1 LPTWDGGLYAANTG
15 HHRAYDDWFFEH
27 FPVRATDR
35 LLDVGCGSGDF
46 TGKVAALVPDGEVVG
61 IDPQASMLDVTRV
74 GARPNQRFVLARAQD
89 LATALAGEQFDAV
102 LSRATFQWIPLAD
115 YAGIFA
121 AVHDLLRPGG
131 WFRLECGGAG
141 NVPRVVDLV
150 GEVSRRHGGPPPPWT
165 FADPGMHLEL
175 LEAAGFDA
183 GAPGAYVGSVA
194 QRRPFT
200 AETLVGWLRSQCY
213 QGFDEDMTAETRA
226 AFRAEVEARLTE
238 MGRADGSLDQTFV
251 RIDALVYRPP
261 A

>member
-1 LPTWDGGLYAANTG
+1 M
-15 HHRAYDDWFFEH
+15 
-27 FPVRATDR
+27 
-35 LLDVGCGSGDF
+35 
-46 TGKVAALVPDGEVVG
+46 PDGEVVG
-61 IDPQASMLDVTRV
+61 VDPQASMLEV
-74 GARPNQRFVLARAQD
+74 ARAAALANQRFVLARAQD
-89 LATALAGEQFDAV
+89 LVAALPNERFDGV

-115 YAGIFA
+115 YAGIYA

-165 FADPGMHLEL
+165 FADPGTHLEL
-175 LEAAGFDA
+175 LEAAGLDA
-183 GAPGAYVGSVA
+183 GAAAAYVRSVA

-200 AETLVGWLRSQCY
+200 ADSLVGWLRSQCY
-213 QGFDEDMTAETRA
+213 QGFDEDMSVETRT
-226 AFRAEVEARLTE
+226 AFRGEVEARLAE